1 MDRKQWIEQVA
12 DTFAAN
18 PEAEKFHVC
27 KDAQCFRTEHAAR
40 EHERM
45 LGVGAHGVELVT
57 RESVERWM
65 RGEPAKKKEVAVDT
79 GAGEGEQ
86 GGEGSGTEAAASDQ
100 SAGADTDTDS
110 DSDSDSDVERA
121 KKALQ
126 DELDQKAQEP
136 ASAPK
141 KAAPKK
147 TAAKKAATKKTTK
160 KK

>member
-12 DTFAAN
+12 ETFNSN
-18 PEAEKFHVC
+18 PDSTQFYVC

-45 LGVGAHGVELVT
+45 LGQGARGVELVT
-57 RESVERWM
+57 RESVERWQ
-65 RGEPAKKKEVAVDT
+65 RGEKAEPKKKAAEET

-100 SAGADTDTDS
+100 SAGADAGS
-110 DSDSDSDVERA
+110 DDGVEAA
-121 KKALQ
+121 KKALEQ
-126 DELDQKAQEP
+126 ELEAK

-141 KAAPKK
+141 KAAAKK
-147 TAAKKAATKKTTK
+147 TAAKKAATKKTAK

>member
-12 DTFAAN
+12 ETFKSN
-18 PEAEKFHVC
+18 PESDKLYAC
-27 KDAQCFRTEHAAR
+27 KDAQCFRAEHAAR
-40 EHERM
+40 EHERL
-45 LGVGAHGVELVT
+45 LGVGARGVELVT
-57 RESVERWM
+57 RESVERWQ
-65 RGEPAKKKEVAVDT
+65 RGEPAVPKKRAAEET

-100 SAGADTDTDS
+100 SAGADAGTDDG
-110 DSDSDSDVERA
+110 VEAA

-126 DELDQKAQEP
+126 EEKDRKAR
-136 ASAPK
+136 SAKAAPKKAAAK

-147 TAAKKAATKKTTK
+147 TAK